1 MKLSR
6 IDLFWGVALVIV
18 GIGFGGEALGLWN
31 FELFFNGWWT
41 LFIIVPSLLNLFESG
56 MKRSNTIGVTI
67 GVLLL
72 LSSWHVIADDFSHAN
87 FINCYRCGFNF
98 YSPVDREW
106 GLIQREFKGSS

>member
-72 LSSWHVIADDFSHAN
+72 LSSWHVIADDLVLS
-87 FINCYRCGFNF
+87 
-98 YSPVDREW
+98 
-106 GLIQREFKGSS
+106 LIHI

>member
-1 MKLSR
+1 MKLSG

-72 LSSWHVIADDFSHAN
+72 LSSWHVIADDLVMPILLIVIGGVLI
-87 FINCYRCGFNF
+87 FIRPWIGNG
-98 YSPVDREW
+98 D
-106 GLIQREFKGSS
+106 